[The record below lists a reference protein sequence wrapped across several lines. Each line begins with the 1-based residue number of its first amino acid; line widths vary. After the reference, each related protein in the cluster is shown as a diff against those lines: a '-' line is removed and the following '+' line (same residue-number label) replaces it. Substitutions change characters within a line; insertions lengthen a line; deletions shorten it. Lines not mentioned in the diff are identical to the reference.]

1 MTSLD
6 NKNQNPSP
14 EEMDLVE
21 GTEAV
26 ADPARPSQED
36 NQKKQESEPTDGG
49 DDRGDIADLK
59 DNEIAQYVTFYIEE
73 DMFALPMESVLEII
87 RVPRTVR
94 VPLTPPSLLGLA
106 NLRGTVLP
114 ILETRQILALPEAQ
128 HDDATRVMVADCGRP
143 VGLVVDRVERV
154 LSVEKSRIESA
165 DSVQATVHSNL
176 LTGVVKSNDGGSLLQ
191 LLDVSRIVNIDF
203 DSMLAEDQTEEKTG
217 ASGRQELES
226 EAVEEEDT
234 FQMVSFMVNGE
245 EYGLE
250 ITEVDEIVR
259 VPEEITKVPRVDHQ
273 VLGLTNLRDRLLSL
287 VSLRRMFNLPE
298 VDIDDRHRI
307 VVVNLKSPDGAR
319 ESVGIVVD
327 EVREVLTVSVSVR
340 EQLPNLLSRGGEF
353 NDVSSVCRLE
363 DGERLVSVLSSSALF
378 QNPSVQA
385 ALSAGQDMREQMNEN
400 VDESQD
406 SQQLQDEDEI
416 QLVVF
421 NLAGEEYGA
430 MIETVSEIIRV
441 PEDLTRVPKT
451 ADFIDGMVNL
461 RGAVLPVMDMRAR
474 FGIERIERN
483 DGQRILVLY
492 VNDSLTGFIVDS
504 VIEVLRVPRS
514 VLETSPSM
522 SADQTRIMGQV
533 ANLKDAQRMIMVL
546 NIIEMFSDHEKDTL
560 IQAAA

>member
-1 MTSLD
+1 MASSD
-6 NKNQNPSP
+6 KKNQNPAP
-14 EEMDLVE
+14 EVAGSGE
-21 GTEAV
+21 GPEV
-26 ADPARPSQED
+26 AAESARPSQAANP
-36 NQKKQESEPTDGG
+36 NQQDAPPAGG
-49 DDRGDIADLK
+49 DGDHGENIDLK
-59 DNEIAQYVTFYIEE
+59 DDDMAQYVTFYIEK

-114 ILETRQILALPEAQ
+114 VLETRQILALPDTQ
-128 HDDATRVMVADCGRP
+128 HDDATRVVVADCGRP

-165 DSVQATVHSNL
+165 DSVQSTVHSNM
-176 LTGVVKSNDGGSLLQ
+176 LTGVVKGNDGEGLLQ
-191 LLDVSRIVNIDF
+191 LLDVKRIVNIDF
-203 DSMLAEDQTEEKTG
+203 DSMLAEGQAEKMAVATG
-217 ASGRQELES
+217 GRDPES
-226 EAVEEEDT
+226 ESVEEDDT
-234 FQMVSFMVNGE
+234 FQMVSFVVDGE

-259 VPEEITKVPRVDHQ
+259 VPEEITKVPKADHQ
-273 VLGLTNLRDRLLSL
+273 VLGLINLRDRLLSL

-298 VDIDDRHRI
+298 VDVDDRHRI
-307 VVVNLKSPDGAR
+307 VVVNLKSPAGAR

-353 NDVSSVCRLE
+353 KDVSSVCRLG
-363 DGERLVSVLSSSALF
+363 DGDRLVSVLSSQALF
-378 QNPSVQA
+378 QHPSVQA
-385 ALSAGQDMREQMNEN
+385 AVNASQEMREQMNEN
-400 VDESQD
+400 GDESQD
-406 SQQLQDEDEI
+406 RRQLRDEDEI

-441 PEDLTRVPKT
+441 PEELTRVPKT
-451 ADFIDGMVNL
+451 ANFIEGMVNL
-461 RGAVLPVMDMRAR
+461 RGTVLPVMDMRAR
-474 FGIERIERN
+474 FDIERLERN
-483 DGQRILVLY
+483 DRQRILVLY

-504 VIEVLRVPRS
+504 VIEVLRMPRS

-533 ANLKDAQRMIMVL
+533 ANLKDVQRMIMVL
-546 NIIEMFSDHEKDTL
+546 DIAEMFSNSEKETL
-560 IQAAA
+560 TKVAA